1 LSTSCF
7 LAKIF
12 AVEVAVNLRSCQK
25 TSKIGN
31 FWDRFLGEATDKVN
45 KFCARI
51 LNRTHFR
58 MLAGFGDE
66 KRKYNWAKNK
76 TTSGGQLHTNA
87 YKLNT
92 NN

>member
-1 LSTSCF
+1 
-7 LAKIF
+7 
-12 AVEVAVNLRSCQK
+12 
-25 TSKIGN
+25 
-31 FWDRFLGEATDKVN
+31 
-45 KFCARI
+45 
-51 LNRTHFR
+51 